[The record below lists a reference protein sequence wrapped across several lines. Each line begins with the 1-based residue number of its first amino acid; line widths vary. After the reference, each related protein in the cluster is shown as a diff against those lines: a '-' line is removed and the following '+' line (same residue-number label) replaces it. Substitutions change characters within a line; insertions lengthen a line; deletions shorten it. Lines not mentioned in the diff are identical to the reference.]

1 MYYNRP
7 MSSKFKILLLL
18 NVIFII
24 ILILIPQIDIEITSL
39 FYSAE
44 NGFYLKDAW
53 WVKVLYD
60 SVPILLKTIVLAV
73 LVLYLFNRIFHRNFF
88 KVDGMVTSYL
98 LIVLIVGP
106 GLIVNTAFK
115 EHFGRARPFTTI
127 EFGGDKTFTP
137 AFVISDQ
144 CDKNCS
150 FSSGHAAG
158 AFFVIALAFLTT
170 RKREWWIALATVYG
184 FSVGLAR
191 IVVGG
196 HFFSDVFISYFV
208 VLLVAKLCYE
218 LIIRRN
224 RNTLDYL
231 SHKFQILSFKS

>member
-1 MYYNRP
+1 
-7 MSSKFKILLLL
+7 MSTKFKIALLL
-18 NVIFII
+18 NTLTSI

-39 FYSAE
+39 FYSTE

-53 WVKVLYD
+53 WVKILYD

-73 LVLYLFNRIFHRNFF
+73 LVLYLFNKIFRRNFL

-106 GLIVNTAFK
+106 GLIVNSAFK

-127 EFGGDKTFTP
+127 EFGGDKNFTP

-144 CDKNCS
+144 CDRNCS

-158 AFFVIALAFLTT
+158 AFFIIALALLMN

-191 IVVGG
+191 IAAGG

-208 VLLVAKLCYE
+208 VLLVSKLCHE
-218 LIIRRN
+218 LIIRQN

-231 SHKFQILSFKS
+231 SNKIRILSFKS